1 MGARSSRGVWLL
13 THDGR
18 VIRQPFNLTLPQ
30 EKDGYDALVRTLAQ
44 GWKTVGQQVAKEFI
58 AIN

>member
-1 MGARSSRGVWLL
+1 M

-30 EKDGYDALVRTLAQ
+30 KKDGYDALVRTLAQ
-44 GWKTVGQQVAKEFI
+44 GWESVGQNVAKEFI